1 MALCETLG
9 RYKEKFVPVQVNQD
23 LCLKCE
29 KCLRACT
36 AKAIYF
42 EHGVRLVDYT
52 KCKACLNCVQVCPRN
67 AIQVTSIEVNDQ
79 VVSMKIDRE
88 KCNLCEE
95 CINDNGKFC
104 PKNLFYRGKVNI
116 NENQEQDGI
125 KFKFREISKCQGCLK
140 CTILCPQKAIKPI
153 KFNV

>member
-1 MALCETLG
+1 LCETLG

-29 KCLRACT
+29 RCLRACT
-36 AKAIYF
+36 SKAIYF

-79 VVSMKIDRE
+79 IVSMKIDHE
-88 KCNLCEE
+88 KCNLCED
-95 CINDNGKFC
+95 CISDNGNFC
-104 PKNLFYRGKVNI
+104 PKNLFYRGKVNTY
-116 NENQEQDGI
+116 ENQEEYGI
-125 KFKFREISKCQGCLK
+125 KFKYREISKCQGCLK
-140 CTILCPQKAIKPI
+140 CTILCSQKAINPI
-153 KFNV
+153 KFNVK